1 MRKWFVSAVCSAMLV
16 VGPCTGLESWN
27 IAVSP
32 GIGDRE
38 PFVGIDL
45 DFGAIDFV
53 IPLSL
58 LVN

>member
-1 MRKWFVSAVCSAMLV
+1 MRKWFATLACSAVLM

-27 IAVSP
+27 IAVNP
-32 GIGDRE
+32 GFGDRE

-45 DFGAIDFV
+45 DFGAVDFV

-58 LVN
+58 LGD